1 MRIICAFIGIALFS
15 IQSCADTYINQ
26 KLSYGSFLKKDGIEF
41 RIHAPSSNQVQLIIF
56 DNPEDQNGA
65 AHEMSPDGNGD
76 WTIFINGLGVG
87 TIYGYKLSGPVNEDS
102 VIIADPYSKAAITQN
117 TWRHVAKTL
126 VVDESF
132 DWQGDTWKNYDPI
145 DLIIYE
151 AHLRDM
157 TKHPSSG
164 ASSPGTYKGFIEND
178 QNGGIVHLKR
188 MGINAIQFLPIWD

>member
-87 TIYGYKLSGPVNEDS
+87 TIYGYKLSGPVNDNEKSSFGFLKLPDT
-102 VIIADPYSKAAITQN
+102 IYFEYSSCCFFFPLTF
-117 TWRHVAKTL
+117 L
-126 VVDESF
+126 SSF
-132 DWQGDTWKNYDPI
+132 
-145 DLIIYE
+145 
-151 AHLRDM
+151 
-157 TKHPSSG
+157 S
-164 ASSPGTYKGFIEND
+164 
-178 QNGGIVHLKR
+178 
-188 MGINAIQFLPIWD
+188 